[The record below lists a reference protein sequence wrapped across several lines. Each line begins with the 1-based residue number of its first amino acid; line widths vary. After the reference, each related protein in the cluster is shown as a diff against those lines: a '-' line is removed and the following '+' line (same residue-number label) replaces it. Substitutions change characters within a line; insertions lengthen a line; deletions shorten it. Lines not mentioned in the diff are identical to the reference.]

1 MPKTTGSHDKL
12 TKILSYPRV
21 RRVRAVEL
29 RDAWRTA
36 QWDAMRAY
44 ADWCAAPLAT
54 REDARVAYMAAADR
68 EGAAAAV
75 WQACRGAGG

>member
-1 MPKTTGSHDKL
+1 MPKTTVSHDKL
-12 TKILSYPRV
+12 AEILSYPRV